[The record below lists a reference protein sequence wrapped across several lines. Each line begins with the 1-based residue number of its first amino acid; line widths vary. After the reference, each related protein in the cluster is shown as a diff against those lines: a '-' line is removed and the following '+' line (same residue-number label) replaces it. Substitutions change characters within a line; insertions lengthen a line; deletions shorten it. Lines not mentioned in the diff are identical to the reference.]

1 MGPLQKTKMNSHT
14 LLGPILSIS
23 IKVLRTWKAIEN
35 LKIWKSIGRCLL
47 AIRELPSPSITS
59 FSWQLSTVTPKSL
72 NHILKFLSSR
82 CAMLLGMHLRTMSR
96 TWTSRLICR
105 DTWGVKLW
113 SLTPSA
119 KIKKSACTM
128 KTIRKMLT
136 TPCRSIRLVARKRIR
151 CPYKS

>member
-1 MGPLQKTKMNSHT
+1 MEPLQRKKMNSLT
-14 LLGPILSIS
+14 LLGLILSIS

-35 LKIWKSIGRCLL
+35 LKIWKSIERCPL
-47 AIRELPSPSITS
+47 AIRELPSPSITF
-59 FSWQLSTVTPKSL
+59 FSWQLSTVTPKNL
-72 NHILKFLSSR
+72 NHILKSLSSR

-105 DTWGVKLW
+105 DTWRVKLW

-119 KIKKSACTM
+119 RIKKSACSM

-136 TPCRSIRLVARKRIR
+136 TLCRSIQLVARKRIR
-151 CPYKS
+151 CPSKS